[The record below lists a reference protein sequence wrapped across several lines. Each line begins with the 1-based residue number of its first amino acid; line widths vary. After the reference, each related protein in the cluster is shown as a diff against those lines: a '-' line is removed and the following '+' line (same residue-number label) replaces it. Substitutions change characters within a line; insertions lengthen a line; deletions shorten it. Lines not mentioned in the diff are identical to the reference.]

1 MAISSIVKNYRD
13 GTITLTT
20 GGGSPITLTVQY
32 ENGDFSL
39 TGANSGAGSYEITK
53 YLDRGDLGTV
63 RRTTRSFPTGSFSAH
78 LTDLSDATSNTL
90 WDAVNRTGSFAA
102 AVSTLGANSDVYT
115 VNLSLSIE
123 GTTLGEAAD
132 HVLTMNDCRCSI
144 DVSEG
149 DPDSFSISFEV
160 LGTIT
165 AT

>member
-1 MAISSIVKNYRD
+1 MPLSSVVKNYRD
-13 GTITLTT
+13 GLITLAS

-39 TGANSGAGSYEITK
+39 TGSNQGNYEITK
-53 YLDRGDLGTV
+53 YLDRGEFGSARKTA
-63 RRTTRSFPTGSFSAH
+63 RSFPTGSFSAH
-78 LTDLSDATSNTL
+78 LTELSDGTNLTL
-90 WDAVNRTGSFAA
+90 WDAVNRTGAFAA
-102 AVSTLGANSDVYT
+102 AVSTLGANADVYT
-115 VNLSLSIE
+115 LNIVLTIE
-123 GTTLGEAAD
+123 GTQFGDATD

-149 DPDSFSISFEV
+149 DPDSFSLSFEV

>member
-1 MAISSIVKNYRD
+1 MPISPIVKNFRD
-13 GTITLTT
+13 GTITLAS

-53 YLDRGDLGTV
+53 YLDRGDLGSV
-63 RRTTRSFPTGSFSAH
+63 RRVGRSFPTGQFSAH
-78 LTDLSDATSNTL
+78 LTELSDASNLTL
-90 WDAVNRTGSFAA
+90 WDAINRTGAFAA
-102 AVSTLGANSDVYT
+102 AVSTLGANADVYT
-115 VNLSLSIE
+115 LTVSLSIE
-123 GTTLGEAAD
+123 GTTLGEVSD
-132 HVLTMNDCRCSI
+132 HTLVMNDCRCSI

>member
-1 MAISSIVKNYRD
+1 MPISSIVKNFRD
-13 GTITLTT
+13 GTITLAS

-63 RRTTRSFPTGSFSAH
+63 RRTNRSFPTGSFSAH
-78 LTDLSDATSNTL
+78 LTDLSDATQNTL
-90 WDAVNRTGSFAA
+90 WDAVNQSGSFSA
-102 AVSTLGANSDVYT
+102 AVSTLGANADVYT
-115 VNLSLSIE
+115 LNITLSIE

-132 HVLTMNDCRCSI
+132 HVLVMNNCRCSI

-149 DPDSFSISFEV
+149 DPDSFSLSFEV
-160 LGTIT
+160 LGAIT

>member
-1 MAISSIVKNYRD
+1 MPLSSVVKNYRD
-13 GTITLTT
+13 GLITLAS

-39 TGANSGAGSYEITK
+39 TGSNQGNYDITK
-53 YLDRGDLGTV
+53 YLDRGDLGSV
-63 RRTTRSFPTGSFSAH
+63 RKTARSFPTGSFSAH
-78 LTDLSDATSNTL
+78 LTELSDATNLTL
-90 WDAVNRTGSFAA
+90 WDAVNRTGAFAA
-102 AVSTLGANSDVYT
+102 AVSTLGANADVYT
-115 VNLSLSIE
+115 LNIVLTIE
-123 GTTLGEAAD
+123 GTQFGDATDHILTL
-132 HVLTMNDCRCSI
+132 NDCRCSI